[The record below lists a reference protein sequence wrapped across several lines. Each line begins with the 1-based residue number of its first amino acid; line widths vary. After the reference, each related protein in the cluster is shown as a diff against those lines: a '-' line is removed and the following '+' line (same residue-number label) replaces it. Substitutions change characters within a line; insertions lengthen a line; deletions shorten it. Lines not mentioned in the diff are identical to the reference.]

1 MNLIKLEWRDR
12 KTLERLSKQTS
23 DATTLRR
30 AQALLW
36 LDRGECVADFAGRLG
51 VSRQVIYQWIEI
63 FRSRDAKDLASKL
76 AAGERSGRPPTAKG
90 IIDPWLDE
98 VIDHDPRL
106 YDYNS
111 TVWTAPL
118 LTQYLADF
126 AGLHVSIPSV
136 RLALKRLKVKW
147 KHPRYQ
153 LSRRSPTWQ
162 QAKGGLK
169 RGSGSGNEP

>member
-1 MNLIKLEWRDR
+1 MSLVKLNRRER
-12 KTLERLSKQTS
+12 KALEQLSKQTS

-36 LDRGECVADFAGRLG
+36 LDRGERAGDVAERLG
-51 VSRQVIYQWIEI
+51 VSRQVIYQWVEI
-63 FRSRDAKDLASKL
+63 FRERDAKDLATRL
-76 AAGERSGRPPTAKG
+76 AAGERSGRPCTVQG

-118 LTQYLADF
+118 LAQYLADF
-126 AGLHVSIPSV
+126 HGLQASVPSV
-136 RLALKRLKVKW
+136 RLAIKRLNIKW

-153 LSRRSPTWQ
+153 LSLRSPTWRQ
-162 QAKGGLK
+162 SKGGLK
-169 RGSGSGNEP
+169 RGSGSESEP

>member
-1 MNLIKLEWRDR
+1 MNLIKLKWRER
-12 KTLERLSKQTS
+12 KTLERLSKQTP

-36 LDRGECVADFAGRLG
+36 LDRGECVADVAERLG

-63 FRSRDAKDLASKL
+63 FRARDAKDLASRL
-76 AAGERSGRPPTAKG
+76 ATGERSGRPPAAKG

-136 RLALKRLKVKW
+136 RLALKRLRIKW
-147 KHPRYQ
+147 EHSRYQ
-153 LSRRSPTWQ
+153 LSRHSPT
-162 QAKGGLK
+162 
-169 RGSGSGNEP
+169 

>member
-1 MNLIKLEWRDR
+1 MNLIKLEWRER
-12 KTLERLSKQTS
+12 KALERLSKQTS

-36 LDRGECVADFAGRLG
+36 LDRGECVADVAGRLG
-51 VSRQVIYQWIEI
+51 VSRQ
-63 FRSRDAKDLASKL
+63 
-76 AAGERSGRPPTAKG
+76 
-90 IIDPWLDE
+90 

-118 LTQYLADF
+118 LTRYLADF

-136 RLALKRLKVKW
+136 RLALKRLRVKW

-153 LSRRSPTWQ
+153 LSLRPPTWQ

-169 RGSGSGNEP
+169 RGSGSENEP

>member
-1 MNLIKLEWRDR
+1 M
-12 KTLERLSKQTS
+12 S
-23 DATTLRR
+23 LRR
-30 AQALLW
+30 
-36 LDRGECVADFAGRLG
+36 RGIGK
-51 VSRQVIYQWIEI
+51 IYQWIEI
-63 FRSRDAKDLASKL
+63 FRSRDAKDLASRL

-118 LTQYLADF
+118 LTQYLTDF

-136 RLALKRLKVKW
+136 RLALKRLRIKW

-153 LSRRSPTWQ
+153 LSRRSPTWR
-162 QAKGGLK
+162 QAKGGLFTVYLI
-169 RGSGSGNEP
+169 SPSEVEPELISMRVMLISPYCLTNSMPTNQGMM

>member
-1 MNLIKLEWRDR
+1 MNLVKLDWRER
-12 KTLERLSKQTS
+12 KALVRLSKQTS
-23 DATTLRR
+23 DAITLRR

-36 LDRGECVADFAGRLG
+36 LDRGELVADVAERLG
-51 VSRQVIYQWIEI
+51 VSRQVLYQWVEI
-63 FRSRDAKDLASKL
+63 FRDRGAKDLATRL
-76 AAGERSGRPPTAKG
+76 AAGKRSGRPRTVQG

-118 LTQYLADF
+118 LAQYLADF
-126 AGLHVSIPSV
+126 PGLHASIPSV
-136 RLALKRLKVKW
+136 RLALERLKIRW
-147 KHPRYQ
+147 KRPRYR
-153 LSRRSPTWQ
+153 LSLRSPTWR

-169 RGSGSGNEP
+169 RGSGSASEL